1 LFRSGE
7 RIDFAAFRCCIRD
20 EFHCVVPRLGFWQII
35 KRLFGEDRV
44 EVAQVRGNVL
54 LKVRLLGV
62 PFEGFREALGD
73 SGGRADVLRLR
84 QESSCPDAVSVFQLF
99 IRELIVLV
107 VGLKVGF
114 TGSES
119 GSVVILFY
127 VLREGWERSSTAGVD
142 PSDILLFRNAFLLKL
157 SLTAGAASG

>member
-1 LFRSGE
+1 MLL
-7 RIDFAAFRCCIRD
+7 I
-20 EFHCVVPRLGFWQII
+20 
-35 KRLFGEDRV
+35 
-44 EVAQVRGNVL
+44 VRW
-54 LKVRLLGV
+54 LGV
-62 PFEGFREALGD
+62 PFESFREALGD
-73 SGGRADVLRLR
+73 GGGRADVLWFG
-84 QESSCPDAVSVFQLF
+84 QQSGCPDAVSVFQLF
-99 IRELIVLV
+99 IWELIVLV

-157 SLTAGAASG
+157 SPTAGAASG